1 MKVLQDNIDWA
12 KREKRI
18 FLKHSLETRLIGM
31 CVLSLLFLRV
41 SRDESL
47 KDKLDLFIYSQ
58 LESSQFKPAL
68 TLIDTLL
75 TELRRL
81 DDKMILTEVHL
92 LESRVYRGIGN
103 LSKSKAALTSART
116 AANSI
121 YCPPHLQ
128 ASLDLQSG
136 ILHAEDKDY
145 KTAYSYFYETFE
157 NLSSQDD
164 AGALGALK
172 YMLLCKVML
181 NLVCRTR
188 HSSFRVTYQLM
199 TVVRGCQRSPF
210 DQTRDQV
217 RSTPRS

>member
-1 MKVLQDNIDWA
+1 MYHSRTNST
-12 KREKRI
+12 
-18 FLKHSLETRLIGM
+18 FL
-31 CVLSLLFLRV
+31 
-41 SRDESL
+41 
-47 KDKLDLFIYSQ
+47 SQ

-103 LSKSKAALTSART
+103 LAKSKAALTSART

-121 YCPPHLQ
+121 YCPPQLQ

-145 KTAYSYFYETFE
+145 KTAYSYFYEAFE

-164 AGALGALK
+164 PGALGALK

-181 NLVCRTR
+181 NLV
-188 HSSFRVTYQLM
+188 S
-199 TVVRGCQRSPF
+199 
-210 DQTRDQV
+210 
-217 RSTPRS
+217 

>member
-1 MKVLQDNIDWA
+1 L
-12 KREKRI
+12 
-18 FLKHSLETRLIGM
+18 T
-31 CVLSLLFLRV
+31 
-41 SRDESL
+41 DEFDFS
-47 KDKLDLFIYSQ
+47 SQ

-68 TLIDTLL
+68 LLIDTLL

-92 LESRVYRGIGN
+92 LESRVYRGVGN
-103 LSKSKAALTSART
+103 LPKSKAALTSART

-121 YCPPHLQ
+121 YCPPQLQ

-145 KTAYSYFYETFE
+145 KTAYSYFYEAFE

-164 AGALGALK
+164 PGALGALK

-181 NLVCRTR
+181 NLVSRTHCSLR
-188 HSSFRVTYQLM
+188 LVTHELPMSARRRQ
-199 TVVRGCQRSPF
+199 CSPL
-210 DQTRDQV
+210 DQARNQI
-217 RSTPRS
+217 RPTPRSREYACHREGSSESKSCRIRESSPGLQGW